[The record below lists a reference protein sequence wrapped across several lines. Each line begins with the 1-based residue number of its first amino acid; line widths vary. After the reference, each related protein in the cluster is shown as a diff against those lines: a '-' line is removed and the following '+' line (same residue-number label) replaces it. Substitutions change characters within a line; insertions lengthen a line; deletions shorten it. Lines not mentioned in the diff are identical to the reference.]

1 MKFTRYNPNAS
12 RNYAFH
18 LHVINGIS
26 EKRAEEIATSENKWM
41 ALVNGH
47 NGPDLYNSKSLDTLS
62 EVSGVTEEIAKR
74 YIDAYAKSPFED
86 INWKVKEQ
94 LEEANNQ
101 NHFNLTQNSI
111 YKIAKAV
118 DDLSNPWIAYR
129 MHALS
134 YDMTAVVYQMFTDD
148 DEEIRKKTLAVW
160 NAEHQLAEN
169 EQNNLITIRKSD
181 YILDEHAL
189 DDFGVITPFMDGW
202 ARTDTL
208 RDYKIVE
215 DTLRD
220 NVGVTVGHNENE
232 LNYEGLFPDQVA
244 AIEKIIAQPISFL
257 TGYAG
262 TGKTY
267 VIKKVL
273 EALGYNH
280 STNDNYA
287 VATAIAGKAVKNF
300 KESVDGIDIET
311 STIAGVRYVETF
323 RHLFANANTIVVDE
337 FSMISLHDLAFLFK
351 LNPEAR
357 YIFIGDSNQLP
368 AIGLDVLKR
377 LEDEELLVP
386 IKLTI
391 PKRQG
396 SDSGIFKDSMSIV
409 NGDIPEFNLPDSTVH
424 YNSIDHEYTVEEII
438 EENPNA
444 DVFLVAQNEVRKT
457 INRIKHAEVLANAK
471 HVLDFDGNQQF
482 AEGDKIIVGK
492 NNPDTDL
499 MNGDLLDVVYHNESF
514 WLKEKNGKEIKFLE
528 STFDWQAHKADLGF
542 AITIHKSQGSTID
555 NVVTILG
562 YTRLQSRNILYTALT
577 RAKEHHALYIPD
589 EERLKKFLDTEI
601 DYQHIDINQLDLAIL
616 TENEEVEKMN
626 GYVR

>member
-1 MKFTRYNPNAS
+1 MKFKKYNKNAAT
-12 RNYAFH
+12 NYEFH
-18 LHVINGIS
+18 LHVVNGIS
-26 EKRAEEIATSENKWM
+26 EKRANIIAQSEALWM
-41 ALVNGH
+41 ALVSGH
-47 NGPDLYNSKSLDTLS
+47 DGIDIYNEESIETLQNVPGIS
-62 EVSGVTEEIAKR
+62 EPVAKR
-74 YIDAYAKSPFED
+74 YIDAYARKPFED
-86 INWKVKEQ
+86 INWEVKRQ
-94 LEEANNQ
+94 LDKANETQ
-101 NHFNLTQNSI
+101 HFNLTQKNI

-129 MHALS
+129 TNDLS
-134 YDMTAVVYQMFTDD
+134 YEMTAVVYQMFTED
-148 DEEIRKKTLAVW
+148 DEETRKKTLAVW
-160 NAEHQLAEN
+160 DAEHQLKQN
-169 EQNNLITIRKSD
+169 EQQNLITIRKSD

-215 DTLRD
+215 DTLRE
-220 NVGVTVGHNENE
+220 NIGVTVSNRAEE
-232 LNYEGLFPDQVA
+232 VQLDGLYSDQKA
-244 AIEKIIAQPISFL
+244 AVEKIIKQPVSFL

-262 TGKTY
+262 TGKTF

-273 EALGYNH
+273 EALGYMH
-280 STNDNYA
+280 PTNDNYA

-300 KESVDGIDIET
+300 VESVEGIEINT
-311 STIAGVRYVETF
+311 STIAGVRYVETY
-323 RHLFANANTIVVDE
+323 RHLFANASTIVVDE

-368 AIGLDVLKR
+368 AIGLDTLKR
-377 LEDEELLVP
+377 LEDEELLIP

-396 SDSGIFKDSMSIV
+396 EDSGIFKDSMEIV
-409 NGDIPEFNLPDSTVH
+409 NGNVPKFEHSDSVVKFNSA
-424 YNSIDHEYTVEEII
+424 DHEYTVEEII
-438 EENPNA
+438 TENPDA
-444 DVFLVAQNEVRKT
+444 DVFLVAQNEVRQT
-457 INRIKHAEVLANAK
+457 INRIKHADVLENAE
-471 HVLDFDGNQQF
+471 HILEFDGNQQF

-499 MNGDLLDVVYHNESF
+499 MNGDLLDVVYHNDSF
-514 WLKEKNGKEIKFLE
+514 WLKEKNGNEIKFLE

-577 RAKEHHALYIPD
+577 RAKNQHTLYIPD
-589 EERLKKFLDTEI
+589 EIRLQKFLDTEI
-601 DYQHIDINQLDLAIL
+601 QYQRIDIDQLDLDML
-616 TENEEVEKMN
+616 RENEKVEKMN
-626 GYVR
+626 GYIR